1 MKEEHQL
8 NFVESAEEATE
19 FCSNRCDIIICRY
32 CFNINYYINEMAW
45 ADIIFSSIFKRLSML
60 PKTFLQYEVH
70 KI

>member
-19 FCSNRCDIIICRY
+19 YCSNRCDNFICRY
-32 CFNINYYINEMAW
+32 CFNMNYYINEW
-45 ADIIFSSIFKRLSML
+45 ADIIFSSIFKRLPML